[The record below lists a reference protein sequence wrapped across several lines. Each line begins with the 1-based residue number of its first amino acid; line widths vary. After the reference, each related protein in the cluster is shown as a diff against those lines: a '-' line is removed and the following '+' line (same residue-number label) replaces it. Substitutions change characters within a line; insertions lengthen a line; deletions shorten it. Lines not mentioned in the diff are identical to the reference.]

1 MGPASAG
8 GPAAMGGSVAKGGPA
23 AMGGSVAKS
32 PGALP
37 EGPIGGVPPPGVPG
51 PPAGW
56 RERLLARI
64 IDGAPFV
71 VLYWILSF
79 LFYAAF
85 APQDGDRLRDPR
97 VLPGLFAGLIAF
109 GAYTLYDYALHRRSG
124 RTLGK
129 KVMRIRVV
137 PCGTAPQPGGLL
149 KRAVLYPGVLLTVGI
164 PVLNLPAAVFGFA
177 MGLSILLDGPLLR
190 GFHDRVAGT
199 LVAKDLA

>member
-1 MGPASAG
+1 MDPAAM
-8 GPAAMGGSVAKGGPA
+8 GPAAMGSAG
-23 AMGGSVAKS
+23 
-32 PGALP
+32 LP
-37 EGPIGGVPPPGVPG
+37 EAPIGGIPPPGVPA

-71 VLYWILSF
+71 VLHWILSF

-85 APQDGDRLRDPR
+85 APEGGDQVRDPR

-129 KVMRIRVV
+129 KVMGIRVV
-137 PCGTAPQPGGLL
+137 PCGAAPEPGGLL

-164 PVLNLPAAVFGFA
+164 PVLNLPAAVFGFL

-199 LVAKDLA
+199 LVVKDLG